1 MNILFVSPQSP
12 KTFWSFSYALKFISK
27 KANLPPLGLVTIASM
42 VPDTWNKK
50 LIDMNTDKLKDKDIL
65 WADYVFISAMIIQ
78 KDSTRQVID
87 KCSALGVKTVGGG
100 PLFTADHESYADV
113 DHLLLYEGE
122 LALPKFLNDL
132 EHNCAQHL
140 YDWIGWPDLSTT
152 PTPAWELLDVKK
164 YAMLSIQYSRGC
176 PFHCEFCNVVSLF
189 GHTPRTKSVEQLI
202 DELERIYA
210 TGWRGSIFFVD
221 DNFIGNKTKLKKE
234 VLPALIDW
242 MKERRYPY
250 TFFTEVSINLA
261 DDDELMELMIQA
273 GFDTVFVGIETVSE
287 ESLAECNKK
296 QNANRDLTACVNKM
310 QQYGFQVQGGFILGF
325 DSDQPSIFERMTGF
339 IQNSGIVTAMVGM
352 LNAPK
357 GTALYSRLEKED
369 RLVASFSGTNT
380 DINFVPK
387 MDIETLTSGYQDVVE
402 TIYAPRNYFER
413 VKTFLAK
420 YKRPKHKKTRVRFGN
435 VISFIKTNFWL
446 GIFSKERV
454 YYWKLLFW
462 SLFKRPDVF
471 PMAITFSVYGYHF
484 RRSLKL

>member
-1 MNILFVSPQSP
+1 MNILFVSPQAP

-27 KANLPPLGLVTIASM
+27 KANLPPLGLLTIASM
-42 VPDTWNKK
+42 VSKDWKRK
-50 LIDMNTDKLKDKDIL
+50 LVDMNTQKLRDKDIL

-78 KDSTRQVID
+78 KESTRKVID
-87 KCSALGVKTVGGG
+87 RCRALGVKTVGGG
-100 PLFTADHESYADV
+100 PLFTADHDAYSDV

-122 LALPKFLNDL
+122 LALPQFLSDL
-132 EHNCAQHL
+132 ENGCAKHL
-140 YDWIGWPDLSTT
+140 YDWIDWPDLTQ
-152 PTPAWELLDVKK
+152 TPAPVWDLVNVKD

-189 GHTPRTKSVEQLI
+189 GHTPRTKSTSQLI
-202 DELERIYA
+202 GELESIYA

-221 DNFIGNKTKLKKE
+221 DNFIGNKAKLKKD
-234 VLPALIDW
+234 VLPALISW
-242 MKERRYPY
+242 MQEKQYPY

-261 DDDELMELMIQA
+261 DDDVLMELMTEA

-287 ESLAECNKK
+287 ESLAECNKT
-296 QNANRDLTACVNKM
+296 QNINRDLTACVNKM
-310 QQYGFQVQGGFILGF
+310 QQFGLQVQGGFILGF
-325 DSDQPSIFERMTGF
+325 DSDQPSIFERMTAF

-357 GTALYSRLEKED
+357 GTELYKRLEREN
-369 RLVASFSGTNT
+369 RLTTNFSGTNT

-387 MDIETLTSGYQDVVE
+387 MDIDVLTNGYKNVVE
-402 TIYAPRNYFER
+402 TLYTPHCYFER

-420 YKRPKHKKTRVRFGN
+420 YNRPKHKKMRFRFGN
-435 VISFIKTNFWL
+435 LVSLIKTNFQL

-462 SLFKRPDVF
+462 SLFKRPEVF
-471 PMAITFSVYGYHF
+471 SMAITFSVYGYHF
-484 RRSLKL
+484 RRSLRQ